1 MNILKTIIVNLIVI
15 AYVSAQDLC
24 PPALLNTL
32 FYDEKVELDWVQMSS
47 YGDVLFD
54 ECFAVCSTAT
64 ENFEI
69 VNVDSCGACSG
80 GWFRYSDGTVADCGT
95 GMFPCD
101 DGGDDDNSAYAG
113 YSGTDSTT
121 EMYAPVDSRLIFGP
135 IDLSNYTAAYI
146 EFIEAYTY
154 PEDANDSNM
163 VEVSIDGGETWEV
176 AYVSDP
182 GYVGNDFWFN
192 TLDISMVAG
201 NEVWVAFR
209 YYDSVGYGEGWFV
222 DDIRVWGGDTGDGD
236 ICGTFQNYN
245 VYMDGSLIGT
255 TEMEAYTAEGL
266 ENGVE
271 YCFEI
276 KTVYEE
282 GESEA
287 SHEACATPMGPFQ
300 VEPLSLNF
308 PELEDGEYQEMTFD
322 LINFDTVDYD
332 FNIFSTQVEDLTTV
346 GQDLLADDFNSGG
359 FMNLADAAGA
369 FDAVWAV
376 NDSAGASS
384 TYLVYPTP
392 ADGGTFAFVNDDAIG
407 DGSLATN
414 AWLVSNEITLSGTE
428 SVFLMADIFYPQPDG
443 PCHYQGLYSDEFHVL
458 FSVDNGTN
466 WEVVDTTMSTG
477 WNDWSSYLYNL
488 TPLLNGATSLTI
500 AFVYDDC
507 AGNWGYGVGLDNVAI
522 KEDFML
528 TWLTL
533 SPYAGRVY
541 AAGSIND
548 TVTVTVGAY
557 GAYFGMQ
564 VQDNAVINAGQYEL
578 TVAIGV
584 GVTVSADEH
593 GLTPESFELYQNFP
607 NPFNPETVIQFDV
620 AKRTEMNISV
630 YNLLG
635 QRVKTL
641 LNKNMETGTY
651 TLKWNGRDDTG
662 SMLPSGMY
670 FYELKSP
677 LFTSVKKLVLV
688 R

>member
-1 MNILKTIIVNLIVI
+1 MNIAKTIFINLIVI

-32 FYDEKVELDWVQMSS
+32 FYDEKIELDWVQTSS

-121 EMYAPVDSRLIFGP
+121 EMYAPVDSRLITGP

-182 GYVGNDFWFN
+182 GVVGYDFWFN

-300 VEPLSLNF
+300 GEPLSLNF

-322 LINFDTVDYD
+322 LINFDTVD
-332 FNIFSTQVEDLTTV
+332 FNIF
-346 GQDLLADDFNSGG
+346 
-359 FMNLADAAGA
+359 
-369 FDAVWAV
+369 V
-376 NDSAGASS
+376 N
-384 TYLVYPTP
+384 
-392 ADGGTFAFVNDDAIG
+392 
-407 DGSLATN
+407 
-414 AWLVSNEITLSGTE
+414 
-428 SVFLMADIFYPQPDG
+428 
-443 PCHYQGLYSDEFHVL
+443 
-458 FSVDNGTN
+458 
-466 WEVVDTTMSTG
+466 
-477 WNDWSSYLYNL
+477 
-488 TPLLNGATSLTI
+488 
-500 AFVYDDC
+500 
-507 AGNWGYGVGLDNVAI
+507 
-522 KEDFML
+522 
-528 TWLTL
+528 
-533 SPYAGRVY
+533 
-541 AAGSIND
+541 
-548 TVTVTVGAY
+548 
-557 GAYFGMQ
+557 
-564 VQDNAVINAGQYEL
+564 
-578 TVAIGV
+578 
-584 GVTVSADEH
+584 
-593 GLTPESFELYQNFP
+593 
-607 NPFNPETVIQFDV
+607 
-620 AKRTEMNISV
+620 
-630 YNLLG
+630 
-635 QRVKTL
+635 
-641 LNKNMETGTY
+641 
-651 TLKWNGRDDTG
+651 
-662 SMLPSGMY
+662 
-670 FYELKSP
+670 
-677 LFTSVKKLVLV
+677 
-688 R
+688 